1 MAEVVF
7 DHVTRIYPGNDKPSV
22 DDLNLDIKDGEFL
35 VLVGPSGCGKSTTL
49 RMLAGLEEVNK
60 GRILIGGKDVTTTRL
75 RISSFGVP
83 AIFRAKPMLS
93 ATVMCGYRA

>member
-35 VLVGPSGCGKSTTL
+35 VLVGPSGCGAWRRGWT
-49 RMLAGLEEVNK
+49 AAH
-60 GRILIGGKDVTTTRL
+60 
-75 RISSFGVP
+75 P
-83 AIFRAKPMLS
+83 
-93 ATVMCGYRA
+93 